1 MKIDIVY
8 LWVDGSDATWIAKKN
23 QYLPQGE
30 KSLDPE
36 IAGDCRFVDRDELKY
51 SLRSLERYAPWI
63 NHIYIVTDSQR
74 PKWLK
79 ESVPNVTIVDH
90 REIIPSQYLPLFNS
104 SVIELFIHKIEG
116 LSEHFLYANDDML
129 FGREV
134 APSFFFHQDGEP
146 IVRQVKRKIKR
157 RKGAYQRQ
165 IYHMQMLI
173 CERYSHYFRL
183 APHHNI
189 DAYRRSDYEQA
200 MAEFATEV
208 EQSLGSRFRQDGD
221 MQRAIVSYRLLAT
234 SSKKLVRVGRYN
246 GAAGLVDRL
255 VRFFMRRYITD
266 SRCFPIC
273 LDHLE
278 EKIKRYNPALYT
290 INDESRATPEQ
301 RQAAMELLER
311 LLPEKSSFEI

>member
-8 LWVDGSDATWIAKKN
+8 LWVDGSDAAWIAKKN
-23 QYLPQGE
+23 QYLP
-30 KSLDPE
+30 KSEALDPE
-36 IAGDCRFVDRDELKY
+36 IAGECRFVDRDELKY

-79 ESVPNVTIVDH
+79 ENLPNVTIVDH
-90 REIIPSQYLPLFNS
+90 HEIIPSQYLPLFNS
-104 SVIELFIHKIEG
+104 AVIELFIHKIEG

-129 FGREV
+129 FGRELT
-134 APSFFFHQDGEP
+134 PSFFFHPDGEP
-146 IVRQVKRKIKR
+146 IVRLAKQKIKGR
-157 RKGAYQRQ
+157 TGNYQRK
-165 IYHMQMLI
+165 IYHMQMLTR
-173 CERYSHYFRL
+173 ERYSRHFRQ

-189 DAYRRSDYEQA
+189 DAYRRSDFEQT
-200 MAEFATEV
+200 MAEFAAEV

-221 MQRAIVSYRLLAT
+221 MQRAIVNYRLLALST
-234 SSKKLVRVGRYN
+234 KKRVKVGRYN
-246 GAAGLVDRL
+246 GATGVADRL
-255 VRFFMRRYITD
+255 VRFFTRDYITD

-273 LDHLE
+273 LECLE

-301 RQAAMELLER
+301 RQAAVELLER
-311 LLPEKSSFEI
+311 LLPERSSFEV